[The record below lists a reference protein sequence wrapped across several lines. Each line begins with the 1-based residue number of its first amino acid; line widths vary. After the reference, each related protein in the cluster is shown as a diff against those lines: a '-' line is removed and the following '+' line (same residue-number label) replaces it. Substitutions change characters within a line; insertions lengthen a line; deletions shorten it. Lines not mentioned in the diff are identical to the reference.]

1 METVFRKNAAIVV
14 FRADKKV
21 LICERIRGTDHR
33 WQFPQGGIDAEETP
47 EEAAVR
53 ELREETSITSAKP
66 VARIDKPIRYV
77 FPPEIKQSFLKRG
90 IYSDG
95 QDHYWFLFY
104 FSGTDEEINL
114 NTEEAEFSR
123 YRWEDLN
130 NTPELVIDFKKN
142 SYRQMVKEFTP
153 IIAQFEP
160 Y

>member
-1 METVFRKNAAIVV
+1 MEKVFRPNAAIVV

-33 WQFPQGGIDAEETP
+33 WQFPQGGIDTGETP

-66 VARIDKPIRYV
+66 VARIDKPIRYE
-77 FPPEIKQSFLKRG
+77 FPPEIKQAFLKRG

-104 FSGTDEEINL
+104 FNGRDEEINL
-114 NTEEAEFSR
+114 NTDEAEFSR

-130 NTPELVIDFKKN
+130 KTPELVIDFKKN
-142 SYRQMVKEFTP
+142 SYRQMVKEFAP
-153 IIAQFEP
+153 LIAQFETN
-160 Y
+160 